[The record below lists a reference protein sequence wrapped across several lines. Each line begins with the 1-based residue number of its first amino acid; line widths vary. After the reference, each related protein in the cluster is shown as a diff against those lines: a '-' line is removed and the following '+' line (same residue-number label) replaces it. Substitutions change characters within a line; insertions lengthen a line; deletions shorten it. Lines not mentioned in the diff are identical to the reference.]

1 MERLGLLG
9 GTFDPPHN
17 AHLALARES
26 LRQMGLSRVLWLLTP
41 DPPHKDRPDIT
52 PYPLR
57 REMLLAIIAG
67 NPSFELCEVES
78 ERPGPHFLVDT
89 IRILLPRY
97 PDAEISV
104 LLGEDSLRDLPAWH
118 RPQDVFLLCPLIVM
132 RRSKCK
138 ADMEILERSLPG
150 ITART
155 RFLDAPPMDISS
167 TEIRRRIKAG
177 RKIAGLLPAPVE
189 KIIRQNSLYR

>member
-26 LRQMGLSRVLWLLTP
+26 LRQMVLSRVLWLLTP

-57 REMLLAIIAG
+57 REMLLAAIAG
-67 NPSFELCEVES
+67 NPSFELCEAES
-78 ERPGPHFLVDT
+78 ERPGPHYLADT

-97 PDAEISV
+97 PDSEMFV
-104 LLGEDSLRDLPAWH
+104 LLGEDSLCDLPAWH
-118 RPQDVFLLCPLIVM
+118 RPQDVFRLCPLIVM
-132 RRSKCK
+132 RRSKCT
-138 ADMEILERSLPG
+138 ADMKALERSLPG
-150 ITART
+150 IAART
-155 RFLDAPPMDISS
+155 RFLDAPPVDISS
-167 TEIRRRIKAG
+167 TEIRRRIRAG
-177 RKIAGLLPAPVE
+177 RKIAGMLPPAVE
-189 KIIRQNSLYR
+189 KIIRQNSLYG